1 MSCMRDIIP
10 IYNSLNVC
18 LNSATTVF
26 TKDRESSQ
34 LLNFLILE
42 TTIISQFYFSCL
54 LRYDFLLISFTELK
68 LESPYISCFYFR
80 NMSFSFY
87 VCFYLF
93 FSFLFLTSL
102 DITLRFHTLG
112 PSYPEI
118 PWSTHPESTTCL
130 SKFQTKDHSTLSSPL
145 LTRFSPIQKL
155 SFNKT
160 I

>member
-34 LLNFLILE
+34 LLNFLIPE
-42 TTIISQFYFSCL
+42 TKIISQFYFSCL
-54 LRYDFLLISFTELK
+54 LRYVFLLISFTELK

-80 NMSFSFY
+80 KMSLILRVFIF
-87 VCFYLF
+87 F

-102 DITLRFHTLG
+102 DITQVSYTRTILSWNTMIHTSRIYNVSVQI
-112 PSYPEI
+112 SYQRPQ
-118 PWSTHPESTTCL
+118 HP
-130 SKFQTKDHSTLSSPL
+130 KFTL
-145 LTRFSPIQKL
+145 ID
-155 SFNKT
+155 
-160 I
+160 